1 MFAYNPNQNKEGDA
15 SHELGTKGSSMISMI
30 TILLDAMRSYTF
42 EFILWRS
49 YTFICIY

>member
-30 TILLDAMRSYTF
+30 TIDINDNY
-42 EFILWRS
+42 FIR
-49 YTFICIY
+49 